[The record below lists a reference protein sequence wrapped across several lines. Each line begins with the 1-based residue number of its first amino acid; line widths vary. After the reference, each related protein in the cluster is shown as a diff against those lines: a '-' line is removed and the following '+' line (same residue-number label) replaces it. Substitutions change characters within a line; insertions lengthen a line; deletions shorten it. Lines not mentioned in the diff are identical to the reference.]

1 MATSATT
8 TMRPFPPTV
17 TMPNPPDYSW
27 SVQAQQPV
35 DYQVSM
41 VQGLLDPS
49 NSSLARACGADGVR
63 KVRCLVVVDDVVDE
77 LYGDR
82 FRDYFGAWNI
92 EAAWQPAPGDETA
105 KTLEQAVAITEAMSA
120 MGILRRTEKVIAIGG
135 GVVMDVVGLAA
146 SLYRRGIPYVRIPTT
161 LIGQVDA
168 GVGVKTGVNH
178 GHHKNRLGSY
188 CAPTTTLIDTEFLR
202 TVEPRHINNGM
213 AEIIKMALVKD
224 ADLFE
229 LLEIAMPVVDAGM
242 MADRNPLSIEIIAR
256 AIAGMLSELEPNLW
270 ESVLER
276 SVDYGHTFS
285 PSLELRA
292 DPPLLHGEAVGVDMA
307 ICVALAHNRGM
318 LSKEDTDRALR
329 LMCAAG
335 LPVTDA
341 VFTAELVSEAL
352 RDAVK
357 HRDGMQ
363 RIPLTTGIGSVRFV
377 NDLTDD
383 EIERGLD
390 FVSQWAAEHR
400 EETA

>member
-1 MATSATT
+1 
-8 TMRPFPPTV
+8 
-17 TMPNPPDYSW
+17 MPNPPDYSW